1 MEKRTDL
8 AVECYE
14 ESQKTE
20 INGVKNYMFRAI
32 DTNNVFP
39 NAIVEG
45 VTDETKRPIGFN
57 WTNKAANSKNPDYLV
72 NPANLIEQIENR
84 SETLYTDDNL
94 DYQFHLTPE
103 VLWKIKEYNKETPY
117 GTWNGRV
124 DIKNGIY
131 VYFSNLWGEIDSGVT
146 KTVDLR
152 NYSSVLKTGTPGV
165 NNEED

>member
-1 MEKRTDL
+1 MKLYVDAGTTWSKICEISSETSGFF
-8 AVECYE
+8 E
-14 ESQKTE
+14 EYKD
-20 INGVKNYMFRAI
+20 F
-32 DTNNVFP
+32 
-39 NAIVEG
+39 
-45 VTDETKRPIGFN
+45 
-57 WTNKAANSKNPDYLV
+57 
-72 NPANLIEQIENR
+72 LIEQIENR
-84 SETLYTDDNL
+84 SESLYTDDNL